1 MNAPLR
7 LDPVGTPG
15 PLALVS
21 DVGDAE
27 LAAFLAA
34 TPDSTPFHSAAWGRA
49 IESATGHRW
58 HILAARDE
66 AGALVGILPLHHI
79 RSRLFG
85 STLASTGF
93 AVDGGILTSDPRA
106 VSLLAQAAI
115 DLARNLGAP
124 GVDLRGGVIASPNR
138 AHPEPVEGCQSH
150 ACQEGGFD
158 KLSLSANASWSI
170 DDTTYLG
177 FTRPLAAS
185 RDDELAAIP
194 RKHRAEVRKALANDL
209 SVTIGTSRADRDAH
223 FTAYATSVR
232 NLGTPVF
239 PRKLFNAVL
248 DAFGDD
254 ADILTI
260 HSDGAVVA
268 SVLSLY
274 WQGRVMPYWGGG
286 TAAARGLRANERMYF
301 ELMDHARTRG
311 CMTFDFGRSKAGSGP
326 AAYKKNWGFEPA
338 PLAYSRWTA
347 DGTPPRNTNPTSAKY
362 RLMVDTWQK
371 LPLWLANRLG
381 PMISRQLG

>member
-1 MNAPLR
+1 MNAPMR

-15 PLALVS
+15 PLAVAS
-21 DVGDAE
+21 AVGDAE
-27 LAAFLAA
+27 LAAFLAT
-34 TPDSTPFHSAAWGRA
+34 TPGSSPFHSAAWGRA
-49 IESATGHRW
+49 IESATGHHW

-66 AGALVGILPLHHI
+66 TGALVGVLPLHHI

-93 AVDGGILTSDPRA
+93 AVDGGILAADPRA
-106 VSLLAQAAI
+106 VPLLAQAAI
-115 DLARNLGAP
+115 DLARERGAP
-124 GVDLRGGVIASPNR
+124 GVDLRGG
-138 AHPEPVEGCQSH
+138 AHPAGW
-150 ACQEGGFD
+150 A
-158 KLSLSANASWSI
+158 I
-170 DDTTYLG
+170 DDSTYLG
-177 FTRPLAAS
+177 FVRPLAAS
-185 RDDELAAIP
+185 RDEELAAIP

-209 SVTIGTSRADRDAH
+209 SVTIGTSAADRDAH

-239 PRKLFNAVL
+239 PRKLFDTVL
-248 DAFGDD
+248 DAFGTN

-260 HSDGAVVA
+260 RHDGAVVA

-301 ELMDHARTRG
+301 ELMDHARIRG
-311 CMTFDFGRSKAGSGP
+311 CTHFDFGRSKAGSGP
-326 AAYKKNWGFEPA
+326 AAYKKNWGFDPT
-338 PLAYSRWTA
+338 PLAYARWTA
-347 DGTPPRNTNPTSAKY
+347 DGESPRDTNPTSAKY
-362 RLMVDTWQK
+362 QLMVNTWQK

-381 PMISRQLG
+381 PIIARQLG